1 MASRIL
7 VVDDEIDIQNIL
19 VEFISV
25 KFDVIIDSVNS
36 GKEALDKIKKKKYNL
51 LITDIRMSDVDGI
64 TLITTLKKNTPEMA
78 ENQPDN
84 IWIMSGHITSEQC
97 EVLTNANCIAMQKPL
112 DLKQLEE
119 NLDDLFPRK
128 KSKK

>member
-25 KFDVIIDSVNS
+25 KFEVIIDSVNS

-51 LITDIRMSDVDGI
+51 LITDIALAALDGI
-64 TLITTLKKNTPEMA
+64 SLGMATWSLWEAWALNLALK
-78 ENQPDN
+78 
-84 IWIMSGHITSEQC
+84 
-97 EVLTNANCIAMQKPL
+97 L
-112 DLKQLEE
+112 
-119 NLDDLFPRK
+119 
-128 KSKK
+128 